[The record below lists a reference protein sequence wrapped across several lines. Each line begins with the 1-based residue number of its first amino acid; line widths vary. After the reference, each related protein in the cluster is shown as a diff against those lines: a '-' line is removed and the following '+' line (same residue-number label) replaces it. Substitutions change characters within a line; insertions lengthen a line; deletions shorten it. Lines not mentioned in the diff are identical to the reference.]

1 MRSCRNEFTGG
12 DRSQNAAN
20 AKDRCVFTSVLLL
33 GALFALNA
41 SPCARVPLVSALV
54 LIGVPVM
61 TFLVAAPSRIGL
73 FRELA
78 LLLRGVEATLLQV
91 LLFSV
96 GRRQDAYRARDRQR
110 TRVESAYMAVD
121 DRLGELVRLDPLRL
135 HHARR
140 LGFLG
145 AVLTVV
151 AGLGLPL
158 LAPQIYTF
166 GEWPEAPFVI
176 LTDLAVFAVV
186 GRLVGERIVIRL
198 LEATEALRSDD
209 AWSSRVRVLPIATLL
224 GAALGMVGSFLV
236 VSAAAA
242 ACAVETSWM
251 GPTSFIEPAF
261 WFIRSTAPDALL
273 LGIGIGGILGAG
285 MGLAQP
291 PKGLLPN
298 RDDDEE
304 AETAPQA

>member
-1 MRSCRNEFTGG
+1 MRSC
-12 DRSQNAAN
+12 SSAVA

-41 SPCARVPLVSALV
+41 SPCARVPLVSAMV

-78 LLLRGVEATLLQV
+78 LFARGAEATLLTG
-91 LLFSV
+91 LLLAL
-96 GRRQDAYRARDRQR
+96 GRRKDAFRARDRQR
-110 TRVESAYMAVD
+110 ARVESAYMAVD
-121 DRLGELVRLDPLRL
+121 DRLGELVRMDPLRL

-140 LGFLG
+140 LGLLG
-145 AVLTVV
+145 AGLTVL

-158 LAPQIYTF
+158 LHPQIYTF
-166 GEWPEAPFVI
+166 GTWPEAPFVI
-176 LTDLAVFAVV
+176 LTDLAVFALV

-209 AWSSRVRVLPIATLL
+209 PWASRVRVLPISTLL
-224 GAALGMVGSFLV
+224 GSALGMVGSFLV
-236 VSAAAA
+236 VIAGAA
-242 ACAVETSWM
+242 ACAIETSWIA
-251 GPTSFIEPAF
+251 PTTFVEPAR
-261 WFIRSTAPDALL
+261 WFLGTTAPDALL
-273 LGIGIGGILGAG
+273 LGIGIGAVLGAG

-291 PKGLLPN
+291 PKGAFPV
-298 RDDDEE
+298 R
-304 AETAPQA
+304 AEPSQGE